1 MSAERDGFSQSI
13 DQISFYGQCMRG
25 QNDTETEM
33 ILTFERFRDSHP
45 RGRVGCGGGG
55 GVEVNKQRQQI

>member
-25 QNDTETEM
+25 QNYIGTEM
-33 ILTFERFRDSHP
+33 IV
-45 RGRVGCGGGG
+45 RGFAILIPADEWVAGAAGELR
-55 GVEVNKQRQQI
+55 